1 MSQRALLSSE
11 GAQKQEGV
19 HAAWGVLPL
28 KSFYGGKAP
37 EAYLAGGKRNFECYG
52 ELKSA
57 SFCAFRN
64 ASFFD
69 ALPPEAFGPEGVQA
83 GREGQAGSPVGS
95 TRIGA
100 EAAGAAGRTP
110 ATRASQRRR
119 RRKSIDKRL

>member
-19 HAAWGVLPL
+19 HTAWGVLPL

-57 SFCAFRN
+57 SFCACRN

-69 ALPPEAFGPEGVQA
+69 ALTPDAFAVERVCRLGEKGKLEVRWAQ
-83 GREGQAGSPVGS
+83 QGSAPLVGH
-95 TRIGA
+95 
-100 EAAGAAGRTP
+100 
-110 ATRASQRRR
+110 QR
-119 RRKSIDKRL
+119 

>member
-1 MSQRALLSSE
+1 MSERALLSSE
-11 GAQKQEGV
+11 GAQEQEGV
-19 HAAWGVLPL
+19 NAACGVLPL

-57 SFCAFRN
+57 SFCACRN

-69 ALPPEAFGPEGVQA
+69 VLTPEAFGREGVQA

-95 TRIGA
+95 TRIVA
-100 EAAGAAGRTP
+100 EAAGAVGRTP
-110 ATRASQRRR
+110 AMRVSQHRSQRR
-119 RRKSIDKRL
+119 S